1 MKQIILGSFGMCLI
15 MGILLAEWKIYRVT
29 IDSVNM
35 KQSMR
40 TIELLVEERVEE
52 EIEEAELR
60 ELIEL
65 ELAERL
71 KNTYTESDLEICDME
86 QQYLQIRMQAKL
98 PYSNG
103 NFHEIALEK
112 EIAW

>member
-1 MKQIILGSFGMCLI
+1 MIQIILGSFGLCLI

-40 TIELLVEERVEE
+40 AIELLVEERVEE
-52 EIEEAELR
+52 GIEEAELR
-60 ELIEL
+60 ELIEM

-71 KNTYTESDLEICDME
+71 KNTHTESDIEICDME
-86 QQYLQIRMQAKL
+86 QRYLQIRMQEDL
-98 PYSNG
+98 PFGG
-103 NFHEIALEK
+103 NFHEITLEK

>member
-1 MKQIILGSFGMCLI
+1 MKQLILGSFGMCLI

-40 TIELLVEERVEE
+40 AIELLVEERVEE

-60 ELIEL
+60 ELIEM

-71 KNTYTESDLEICDME
+71 KNTHTESDIEICDMK
-86 QQYLQIRMQAKL
+86 QRYLQIRMQEDL
-98 PYSNG
+98 PFGG
-103 NFHEIALEK
+103 NFHEITLEK